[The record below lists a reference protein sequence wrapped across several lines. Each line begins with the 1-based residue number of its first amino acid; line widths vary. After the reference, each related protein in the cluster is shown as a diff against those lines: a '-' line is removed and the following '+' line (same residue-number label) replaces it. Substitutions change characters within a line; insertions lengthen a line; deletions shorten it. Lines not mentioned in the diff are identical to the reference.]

1 MKKVCLLIL
10 LAGSLAACGQND
22 VKLETTAQK
31 AAYTLGYKSGEQ
43 LHAAAPEI
51 QVNEFVA
58 GLRAGTEGKSKLTE
72 EEMNKALDDFRKE
85 MTAKHEAD
93 AKKAA
98 TDNLAEA
105 EAFLKKNASAEGVK
119 TLEGGIQYI
128 VEKSGDPKGDSPTL
142 NDTVVAD
149 YEGSLLD
156 GKVFDSS
163 IKRGEPAT
171 FPLAHVIEGWQKALV
186 HMHVGD
192 KWKIFIPPALAYGE
206 QGAGAAIGP
215 NELLVFEVELKKVIK
230 GDKPAES
237 KETAKTGK

>member
-1 MKKVCLLIL
+1 MKKACLLIL
-10 LAGSLAACGQND
+10 LAGSLVACGQND
-22 VKLETTAQK
+22 VKLDTTAQK
-31 AAYTLGYKSGEQ
+31 AAYTLGFKSGEQ

-51 QVNEFVA
+51 QVDAFVA
-58 GLRAGTEGKSKLTE
+58 GLRAGTAGKSKLSDDA
-72 EEMNKALDDFRKE
+72 MNKSLEDFRKE

-93 AKKAA
+93 SKKAA
-98 TDNLAEA
+98 TDNLAKA
-105 EAFLKKNASAEGVK
+105 DAFLKENATKDGVK
-119 TLEGGIQYI
+119 TLESGIQYI

-163 IKRGEPAT
+163 IKRGQPAT
-171 FPLAHVIEGWQKALV
+171 FALAHVIEGWQKALV

-215 NELLVFEVELKKVIK
+215 NELLVFEVELKQVIK
-230 GDKPAES
+230 GDKPAAAKADTKAS
-237 KETAKTGK
+237 K